1 MLIYPR
7 IKTRRR
13 LITPSGGAL
22 TANSVN
28 SSHIIDGTIG
38 EADIADGSITEAK
51 FDPQFVAN
59 LTTLENKVLTLEQT
73 SVTRSFDTIIS
84 SPVPNLTIPL
94 DLVNNESVEIV
105 INMKI
110 TGFSFSPMILSIN
123 SASLSNQEFD
133 EYVFDVRY
141 GTTVD
146 RYNKSSY
153 SSGIVTINAL
163 AEGFTVITTIKI
175 YRSHVVNDPPS
186 KYQFDIKSIYT
197 QGLDNGVTALEAFG
211 MTNDIVPSG
220 LLFKF
225 LYNDMYGPVTNMTAS
240 YSIINDKR
248 RTILDGALS

>member
-1 MLIYPR
+1 MLIYSK

-28 SSHIIDGTIG
+28 SSHITDGTIG

-51 FDPQFVAN
+51 LDPQFVAN
-59 LTTLENKVLTLEQT
+59 LTTLANKVLTLEQT
-73 SVTRSFDTIIS
+73 SVIRSFDTIIS
-84 SPVPNLTIPL
+84 SPVPNLTIPI

-110 TGFSFSPMILSIN
+110 TGFSYSPMIVSIN

-141 GTTVD
+141 GTEVD
-146 RYNKSSY
+146 RYNKSNFG
-153 SSGIVTINAL
+153 SGILTTNGL
-163 AEGFTVITTIKI
+163 ADGYTAIITIKI

-186 KYQFDIKSIYT
+186 KYQFDIKSIFT
-197 QGLDNGVTALEAFG
+197 QGNDYGVTVLEAFG

-220 LLFKF
+220 LFFRF
-225 LYNDMYGPVTNMTAS
+225 LYNDIYGPVTNMTAS

>member
-59 LTTLENKVLTLEQT
+59 ITTLENKVLTLEQT
-73 SVTRSFDTIIS
+73 SVIRSFDTITGT
-84 SPVPNLTIPL
+84 VPNLTIPF

-105 INMKI
+105 INMKV
-110 TGFSFSPMILSIN
+110 TGFSYSPMILSIN

-153 SSGIVTINAL
+153 ASGVVTINAL

-197 QGLDNGVTALEAFG
+197 QGLDYGVTALEAFG

-220 LLFKF
+220 LVFNF
-225 LYNDMYGPVTNMTAS
+225 LYNAMYGPVTNMTAS